1 MFTYLVSIINHKG
14 NHQYIIYGNGHQFG
28 FQVCSAFGG
37 FTVMDIK
44 NTSSLAKYSGSW
56 NY

>member
-56 NY
+56 ND